1 MNFLSAMDWNAKW
14 DWENLVLFNSKT
26 IDSPKKQ
33 PTDWGIEEEGE
44 IDPGSFN
51 LYWGGGGGSG
61 SELAHGSSTRSTISA
76 STDSSPKEVIKT
88 SKIVSEACHPFPGD
102 FSKKNE
108 LAIAELSGTSLP
120 LESSVGAGEPLIG
133 LKLGKRTYFENSCT
147 GGSAKPS
154 SFSMMP
160 VASSAST
167 AKKIKSSC
175 QSTPPPRCQ
184 VEGCNLDLSSA
195 KEYHRKHRVCES
207 HSKCPKVVVGGVE
220 RRFCQQCSRFHGLS
234 EFDEKKRSCR
244 KRLSDH
250 NARRRKPQQDA
261 IQFNSTKLSAP
272 FFGGRQQMSFVLNNT
287 PLGHTS
293 SSASTPWECTSSP
306 KFTLTK
312 GYLLKGENTGG
323 INGQLQFSGTE
334 LSHTIGMPGQN
345 SNRLLPSKGTKP
357 EVFTQGSKESMLSFN
372 LDAAQDNRALSLLS
386 TDSWGSEPATVAL
399 DRPFHVNLTATPQP
413 VMHGVPQSLPL
424 ASSEYWPTER
434 ATDSRY
440 IPSLTANDSNRFQ
453 DIHLFKAPYENGLYS
468 NPLN

>member
-1 MNFLSAMDWNAKW
+1 MDWNAKW

-26 IDSPKKQ
+26 IESPKKQ

-76 STDSSPKEVIKT
+76 STDSSPKEVMKT
-88 SKIVSEACHPFPGD
+88 SNIVSEAFHPFPGD

-108 LAIAELSGTSLP
+108 LAIAELSGTSPP
-120 LESSVGAGEPLIG
+120 LESSVGSGEPLIG

-147 GGSAKPS
+147 GGSAKSS
-154 SFSMMP
+154 SFSIMP

-175 QSTPPPRCQ
+175 HSTPPPLCQ

-207 HSKCPKVVVGGVE
+207 HSKCPKVVVAGVE

-234 EFDEKKRSCR
+234 DFDEKKRSCR

-287 PLGHTS
+287 PLAHTRS
-293 SSASTPWECTSSP
+293 TSITPWECTSSP

-312 GYLLKGENTGG
+312 GYLLKDENTGG
-323 INGQLQFSGTE
+323 SSGQLQFSSTE
-334 LSHTIGMPGQN
+334 LSHAI
-345 SNRLLPSKGTKP
+345 
-357 EVFTQGSKESMLSFN
+357 GSKESMLSFN
-372 LDAAQDNRALSLLS
+372 LDAAQDHRALSLLS
-386 TDSWGSEPATVAL
+386 TDSWGSEPATIAL
-399 DRPFHVNLTATPQP
+399 DRPFHVNLTTMPQP

-424 ASSEYWPTER
+424 ASSEYWLTER
-434 ATDSRY
+434 TTDSRY
-440 IPSLTANDSNRFQ
+440 IPSLTANDSDRFQ
-453 DIHLFKAPYENGLYS
+453 DINLFKAPYENGLYS

>member
-1 MNFLSAMDWNAKW
+1 MDWNAKW

-88 SKIVSEACHPFPGD
+88 SKIISEACHPFPGD

-250 NARRRKPQQDA
+250 NARRRKPHSKMQSSL
-261 IQFNSTKLSAP
+261 IRLSCLRHFLVIWKGSTPAP
-272 FFGGRQQMSFVLNNT
+272 THPPTNMLMSCGRQQMSFVLNNT
-287 PLGHTS
+287 PPGHTS

-312 GYLLKGENTGG
+312 G
-323 INGQLQFSGTE
+323 TE
-334 LSHTIGMPGQN
+334 LSHAIGMPGQN

-440 IPSLTANDSNRFQ
+440 IPSLTASDSNRFQ